1 MSTIIPLFTAIAAVC
16 VSFFSTE
23 PLQDTKPEP
32 TVEVETW
39 TLDPV
44 HSMAL
49 FRVQHAGAG
58 QFWGRFNEV
67 TGTVEYPRDHSAA
80 PSFDVVIKTASVD
93 TGTAKLDRHLQG
105 PDFFNAREFQEMTFK
120 STSATRTGD
129 RTWTV
134 QGNLTILGKTVPVEA
149 AVEGTGVVGNPVVA
163 KAGWEATF
171 TIFRS
176 DFGMN
181 WGVDNGALGDE
192 VKLVIGLEGDTG
204 PGA

>member
-1 MSTIIPLFTAIAAVC
+1 MTNIKIFSMAAAAVC
-16 VSFFSTE
+16 VSVFATAKD
-23 PLQDTKPEP
+23 PDVKM
-32 TVEVETW
+32 ETW

-44 HSMAL
+44 HSTAL

-58 QFWGRFNEV
+58 QFWGRFNDV
-67 TGTVEYPRDHSAA
+67 TGTVDYPRDHAAA
-80 PSFDVVIKTASVD
+80 PSFDVVVKTASID
-93 TGTAKLDRHLQG
+93 TGTDKLDRHLQG
-105 PDFFNAREFQEMTFK
+105 PDFFNAREFETMTFK

-134 QGNLTILGKTVPVEA
+134 TGNMTMLGKTEPIEVAVEA
-149 AVEGTGVVGNPVVA
+149 TGVVGNPVVA

-171 TIFRS
+171 TLFRS

-192 VKLVIGLEGDTG
+192 VRLVIGMEGNTG